1 MRCLILLNTYKKQ
14 AFSLAESIEDFLQ
27 KRSVTVDKLEFAEPL
42 ENFSFEPYDF
52 AITLGGDGTVLFAA
66 RGCLDKRIPIFPIN
80 LGEFGFIAGVQKD
93 KWQEPLEQ
101 FLHDE
106 LALAARSMLK
116 VDVCR
121 GNKTI
126 FSEYALNDVV
136 IAVDKAAKPGVFDI
150 KYNQNAFG
158 QFRADGLIIAT
169 STGST
174 AYSAAAGGPIVDPE
188 LDAIVFNPICA
199 FSLSNRPLVLPS
211 TAVLQIEILPARG
224 APVAVTADG
233 QVSERLETGD
243 IVIIQKTKEK
253 VLLAGCGS
261 AVFYSALRSKL
272 HWSGGPL
279 A

>member
-1 MRCLILLNTYKKQ
+1 MHCLILLNTYKKQ
-14 AFSLAESIEDFLQ
+14 AFSLAKQIENFLQ
-27 KRSVTVDKLEFAEPL
+27 KRSVKVFTLEFAEPL
-42 ENFSFEPYDF
+42 KEFSFEPYDF

-66 RGCLDKRIPIFPIN
+66 RGCLEKRIPIFPIN
-80 LGEFGFIAGVQKD
+80 LGEFGFIAGVQKE
-93 KWQEPLEQ
+93 KWQKPLEQ
-101 FLHDE
+101 FLQDE
-106 LALAARSMLK
+106 LALAARSMLQ
-116 VDVCR
+116 VDVYR
-121 GNKTI
+121 KNKKVFT
-126 FSEYALNDVV
+126 EYALNDIV

-150 KYNQNAFG
+150 KYNENAFG

-211 TAVLQIEILPARG
+211 SAVLQIEILPARG
-224 APVAVTADG
+224 TPIAVTADG
-233 QVSERLETGD
+233 QVSKRLETGD
-243 IVIIQKTKEK
+243 IVKIQKTKEK
-253 VLLAGCGS
+253 ILLAGCGS

>member
-116 VDVCR
+116 VDVRR

>member
-14 AFSLAESIEDFLQ
+14 AFPLAESIEEFLQ

-52 AITLGGDGTVLFAA
+52 AVTLGGDGTVLFAA

-80 LGEFGFIAGVQKD
+80 LGEFGFIAGIQKD

-101 FLHDE
+101 FLRDE

-116 VDVCR
+116 VDVYR
-121 GNKTI
+121 ANENI
-126 FSEYALNDVV
+126 FSDYALNDVV